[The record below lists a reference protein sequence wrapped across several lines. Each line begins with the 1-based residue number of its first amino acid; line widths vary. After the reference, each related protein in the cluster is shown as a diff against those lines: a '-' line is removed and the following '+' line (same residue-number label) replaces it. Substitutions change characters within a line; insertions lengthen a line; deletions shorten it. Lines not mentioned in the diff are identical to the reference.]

1 MGMTLCV
8 HICAGSRQINAHQA
22 LSKPKIVVEATNF
35 EPTHGVTRAFMMRL
49 LKRDVPVEQTLAGA
63 TCSQQ
68 KQNGTETQ

>member
-1 MGMTLCV
+1 MCSYMRRFSANQ
-8 HICAGSRQINAHQA
+8 CAPSVI
-22 LSKPKIVVEATNF
+22 KTKIVVEATNF

-49 LKRDVPVEQTLAGA
+49 LKRDVPVELTLAGA